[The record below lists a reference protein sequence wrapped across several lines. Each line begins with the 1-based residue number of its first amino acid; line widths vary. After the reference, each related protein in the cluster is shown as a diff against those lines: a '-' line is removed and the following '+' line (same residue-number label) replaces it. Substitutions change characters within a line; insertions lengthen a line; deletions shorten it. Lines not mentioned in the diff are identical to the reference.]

1 MTHNLDHSIT
11 LSSSKSQHHFSIGL
25 LAGVLGMVGNLS
37 AISDFGSNCM
47 GSLHTNPGSDSSMT
61 KRPGAALILL
71 LVGTLL
77 RVYDIWAHIIVPV
90 PEEVLWTPESVSSR
104 KVSAKEGAT
113 TTQPAA
119 AGTTEQDKE
128 VAMTVN
134 PVWDKNDV
142 A

>member
-1 MTHNLDHSIT
+1 
-11 LSSSKSQHHFSIGL
+11 
-25 LAGVLGMVGNLS
+25 MVGNLS
-37 AISDFGSNCM
+37 AIADFGSNCM
-47 GSLHTNPGSDSSMT
+47 GKLHTNPGIDSTMT
-61 KRPGAALILL
+61 RRPGAALILL

-90 PEEVLWTPESVSSR
+90 PDEVLWTPESVSSR
-104 KVSAKEGAT
+104 KASAKEGVT

-119 AGTTEQDKE
+119 PGTTEEDKE

-134 PVWDKNDV
+134 PVWVKNDV